1 MTWYRCDDQLGDHP
15 KVMSLDAK
23 LLPAMGLWLMCGV
36 YCAKHL
42 TDGKVPRKV
51 VAMYGGEKLVKDL
64 ERAGLF
70 EPIPTGWLMHD
81 FLSYNP
87 SREQVAKERAERIA
101 AGKAGAKARWMA
113 DAIAPAIAPA
123 MNGAGQDAR
132 QTDAPYPY
140 PYPVPVVTQE
150 YVLPTELYQS
160 RSRRKSLSQ
169 KERDWLEDLHV
180 RFSRRELVRA
190 IEQVEVGPDF
200 LKRIDDFL
208 EGSTP

>member
-51 VAMYGGEKLVKDL
+51 VAMYDGEKLVKDL

-81 FLSYNP
+81 YLIYNP

-113 DAIAPAIAPA
+113 EPMAEAIAPA
-123 MNGAGQDAR
+123 MNGAEHDAR

-140 PYPVPVVTQE
+140 PVPVPVVTQE
-150 YVLPTELYQS
+150 YVLPADLYQS
-160 RSRRKSLSQ
+160 RARRKSLSQ

-180 RFSRRELVRA
+180 RFSRNELVRA
-190 IEQVEVGPDF
+190 IKQVEVGPDF
-200 LKRIDDFL
+200 LKRIDAFL
-208 EGSTP
+208 EGRTA